1 MKQKHRTLSRFQP
14 MSKNVLSSLK
24 GGSEEKII
32 YINGKP
38 YIIETQKDGSTVL
51 IPVNL

>member
-1 MKQKHRTLSRFQP
+1 MKQKYLTHNRFQQ

-24 GGSEEKII
+24 GGSEDKII

-38 YIIETQKDGSTVL
+38 YIIETLKDGSTAL
-51 IPVNL
+51 IPINL